1 MYICICN
8 AIRDTEL
15 RDAARKCAGDVDCV
29 YACLGV
35 QPQCGQCLDEATA
48 ILIEERQ
55 VAMVQDAMVQDMVR
69 A

>member
-8 AIRDTEL
+8 AIRETEL
-15 RDAARKCAGDVDCV
+15 RDAARQCAGDVDTV

-35 QPQCGQCLDEATA
+35 QPQCGQCLDEATS

-55 VAMVQDAMVQDMVR
+55 AARAQDMVR